1 MANET
6 QNVSNTTTLSN
17 LVNPQVVAD
26 VVDQNLTDAIHF
38 LPLCKVDRKLEGSSG
53 SKVTL
58 PKYAYIGDAV
68 DVSEG
73 GEIPVK
79 KLTASTVEV
88 TVKKAGNGVELTDE
102 GLLSG
107 YGDPLGEAV
116 SQLTLSIASKLDKDA
131 MSCLAGIGTDMTV
144 DSSAA
149 ALSADVIADA
159 LV

>member
-1 MANET
+1 M
-6 QNVSNTTTLSN
+6 
-17 LVNPQVVAD
+17 
-26 VVDQNLTDAIHF
+26 
-38 LPLCKVDRKLEGSSG
+38 
-53 SKVTL
+53 TL

-131 MSCLAGIGTDMTV
+131 MACLSGIGTAMTV
-144 DSSAA
+144 DSSDT
-149 ALSADVIADA
+149 ALSATAPTATRCCSLLRPRWRRCGSPRAGSRPRTWAWIS
-159 LV
+159 